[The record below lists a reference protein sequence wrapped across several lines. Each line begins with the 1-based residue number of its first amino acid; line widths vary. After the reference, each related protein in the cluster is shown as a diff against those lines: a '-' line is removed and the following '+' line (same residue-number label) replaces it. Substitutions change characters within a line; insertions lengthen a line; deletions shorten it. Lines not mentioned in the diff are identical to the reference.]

1 MSPAPNT
8 DSLWLRTFHPSP
20 GAPVRLI
27 CFPHAGGA
35 ASYFHPLSALLAPDV
50 QVIAVQYP
58 GRQDR
63 RREPR
68 LESIAALADAAT
80 DALAGAPGGDFA
92 FFGHSMGAIIGF
104 EVTRRLSER
113 SAPGPVRLIAS
124 GRRAPSTVRD
134 ERVHLRDDAG
144 LIAEMRRLGG
154 TDPRLLPDDELLE
167 LALPQ
172 TRSDYKA
179 IETYRCAPG
188 TSVACPITVFSGTD
202 DPHTT
207 PDEVAAWA
215 GHSTAEVDFARFP
228 GGHFFTDSCRA
239 QVAAAI
245 RERLGASRVASR
257 V

>member
-1 MSPAPNT
+1 MALAPNT
-8 DSLWLRTFHPSP
+8 ESPWLRRFHQSP
-20 GAPVRLI
+20 GAPVRLV

-35 ASYFHPLSALLAPDV
+35 ASYFHPLSAMLAPDV
-50 QVIAVQYP
+50 QVVAVQYP

-68 LESIAALADAAT
+68 LESIAELADAAT
-80 DALAGAPGGDFA
+80 DALADAPGGEFA

-104 EVTRRLSER
+104 EVARRLSAR
-113 SAPGPVRLIAS
+113 SAPGPVLLIAS

-179 IETYRCAPG
+179 IETYNCTPG
-188 TSVACPITVFSGTD
+188 ASVTCPITVFSGTE

-215 GHSTAEVDFARFP
+215 GHSTGGVDYARFP
-228 GGHFFTDSCRA
+228 GGHFFTDTCRD

-245 RERLGASRVASR
+245 RARLGADRAVSRA
-257 V
+257 